1 PRAAATVGGPL
12 PGDGGTCRRTAAAT
26 GQRRQTDFLVPAC
39 IHGDEK
45 LLIYEYLPNKSFD
58 SFIFGCS
65 CGCRKITANTVVA
78 AKEITV
84 NTVAAAAA
92 AKHPNEQ
99 AKGISRGLLYLHQDS
114 RLTIVH
120 RDLKPSNILLDAK
133 TSLEISDFGRA
144 RILGKFLSGH

>member
-1 PRAAATVGGPL
+1 MPLCIPINVDSVPYFINSSPRTEVVLIAKLQHWKTL
-12 PGDGGTCRRTAAAT
+12 L
-26 GQRRQTDFLVPAC
+26 DFLVAAC

-45 LLIYEYLPNKSFD
+45 LLIYEYSPNKSFD
-58 SFIFGCS
+58 SFIF
-65 CGCRKITANTVVA
+65 A
-78 AKEITV
+78 AAEEITV
-84 NTVAAAAA
+84 NTVAA

>member
-1 PRAAATVGGPL
+1 MMLGNLWNIRSYFVSPLLMLPVKGSSTGLQAAA
-12 PGDGGTCRRTAAAT
+12 
-26 GQRRQTDFLVPAC
+26 
-39 IHGDEK
+39 E
-45 LLIYEYLPNKSFD
+45 
-58 SFIFGCS
+58 
-65 CGCRKITANTVVA
+65 
-78 AKEITV
+78 EITV

-92 AKHPNEQ
+92 AVKHPNEQ

-133 TSLEISDFGRA
+133 TSLEISDFGMA